1 MHKNVSFLPPHL
13 IVEQGIEFQVD
24 SHFLVDRAV
33 IDQCLPEPRIPGKK
47 CDALLILDP
56 LYMSQSPSGGLAI
69 VFIPEVK
76 FHSDMS

>member
-24 SHFLVDRAV
+24 SHFLADRAV

-47 CDALLILDP
+47 CDA
-56 LYMSQSPSGGLAI
+56 
-69 VFIPEVK
+69 
-76 FHSDMS
+76 